1 MKSMTETQDIE
12 NPQAIATLELANV
25 GFGGRRETSIRL
37 HQFTGVIHA
46 GEMVQVLLE
55 SQHDPRDLVSLLI
68 GLNRPQYGIIR
79 FAGQDWMGTDYRRHF
94 SMRSRI
100 GRVYAGM
107 AWMQN
112 LTVRQNV
119 QLSMLHHGQ
128 SRSAADHTVLQ
139 WTQRLS
145 GRRAA
150 AVYHAMDKR
159 PAFVEPSVLQ
169 VCQFVRAVCNQPRLL
184 FLERPLIHLI
194 DELFD
199 SVVSVIDDMRDSGTS
214 VLWFASDASDFGLRF
229 RSPVVQWSIVD
240 DSLVPNFV
248 LPGLVDSGLT
258 ASGGG
263 SGR

>member
-1 MKSMTETQDIE
+1 MTDTQDIE
-12 NPQAIATLELANV
+12 NPQTIATLELANV

-37 HQFTGVIHA
+37 HQFTGAIRA

-55 SQHDPRDLVSLLI
+55 PQHDPRDLVSLLL
-68 GLNRPQYGIIR
+68 GLNRPQYGTIR
-79 FAGQDWMGTDYRRHF
+79 FEGQDWLGNDYRRHF
-94 SMRSRI
+94 LMRSRI

-128 SRSAADHTVLQ
+128 SQSVAEQTVLE
-139 WTQRLS
+139 WTQRLA

-150 AVYHAMDKR
+150 AVYPAMDKR

-184 FLERPLIHLI
+184 FLERPLLHLI

-199 SVVSVIDDMRDSGTS
+199 SVVDVIDGLRDSGTS
-214 VLWFASDASDFGLRF
+214 VLWFASDATDFELRF

-240 DSLVPNFV
+240 DALVPDFV
-248 LPGLVDSGLT
+248 LPGLVDSSL
-258 ASGGG
+258 AS
-263 SGR
+263 SGRGPGR